1 MAGRTIWFFCGH
13 SDGSL
18 HGRRTLAF
26 AHPRGG
32 FEMVDADV
40 VVETVRRHA
49 STLRMIVLNGCKSL
63 HLAMRLVDAGIPAV
77 ACWESLVNDEAAF
90 WFGLSFSRALATG
103 RSIRSSYSTAVSTL
117 LTITEEGY
125 ADGGLPG
132 RVQKFELVDPEASGA
147 DLATGRLPSPPPPLP
162 PSTTVSAA
170 AAPAP
175 PGGRAGASRP
185 AFPGYYAPSPHRTS
199 STFPRCRAA
208 TSREE
213 TSRRRCSPASC
224 APREAK
230 EAEAE

>member
-90 WFGLSFSRALATG
+90 WFGLSSRVPSQPDAPYAPHT
-103 RSIRSSYSTAVSTL
+103 RPPSPTL

-132 RVQKFELVDPEASGA
+132 R
-147 DLATGRLPSPPPPLP
+147 
-162 PSTTVSAA
+162 
-170 AAPAP
+170 
-175 PGGRAGASRP
+175 
-185 AFPGYYAPSPHRTS
+185 
-199 STFPRCRAA
+199 
-208 TSREE
+208 
-213 TSRRRCSPASC
+213 
-224 APREAK
+224 
-230 EAEAE
+230 AEV